1 MRGPGEMFTA
11 GDYTAWNDYG
21 VCLKG
26 QRPVMIPF
34 TYGDFYDVP
43 RHIVFTHGG
52 SLDVLI
58 SVFDEQRNDCADCY
72 SVYKAPL
79 SARDQASVPPKDFIN
94 NHSSIGTELMG
105 EGPVR
110 DMLFD
115 KTLRNELDVAGV
127 EKHIFRGG
135 RALKK

>member
-1 MRGPGEMFTA
+1 MFTA
-11 GDYTAWNDYG
+11 RDYTAWNDYG

-26 QRPVMIPF
+26 LRPVMIPF

-52 SLDVLI
+52 SLYLLT
-58 SVFDEQRNDCADCY
+58 SVFDEQRNDHADYY

-79 SARDQASVPPKDFIN
+79 SARDQVSVPPKDFIN
-94 NHSSIGTELMG
+94 NHGSIGAQLMG
-105 EGPVR
+105 EVPVR

-115 KTLRNELDVAGV
+115 KTLRNELDVVVV